1 MRLMGEAEGEAI
13 PEVYVTVNNIAATTF
28 DVNFIPNTFCQS
40 YYFVAMTAAEVAQW
54 LPMMGSVANMI
65 KAWGIEKWS
74 IYSQLYPNDTRYR
87 VFCLY
92 SLR

>member
-1 MRLMGEAEGEAI
+1 MRLMGEAGEAI

-54 LPMMGSVANMI
+54 L
-65 KAWGIEKWS
+65 
-74 IYSQLYPNDTRYR
+74 Q
-87 VFCLY
+87 
-92 SLR
+92 